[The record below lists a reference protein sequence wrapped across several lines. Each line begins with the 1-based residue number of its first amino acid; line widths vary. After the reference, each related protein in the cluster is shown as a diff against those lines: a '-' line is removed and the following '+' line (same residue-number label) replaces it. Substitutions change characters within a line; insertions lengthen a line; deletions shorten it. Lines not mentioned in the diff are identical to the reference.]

1 MNFYQIILKQVVDN
15 QKYRLI
21 LHPQNIIFI
30 QHLITSATLH
40 LIPINQSLVFRVEND
55 KFIIEQ
61 NLPQIIKLEFV
72 NFNIEKL
79 LVQLTKFQRQHSINM
94 IEHIKNM
101 DQFKYIFQK
110 YSIKQKTSC
119 KVKSVWINWEKQELR
134 WSNENQIS
142 SSYSKISLRDITD
155 IQYGFKSQNLQR
167 YRFYPGLKFECC
179 LSIYY
184 MIQSQEQCLDFST
197 QRFIDLK
204 QFLQILQDI
213 LVYINHPVR
222 SYITNRQLCFSKA
235 KMKLMQYANQKE
247 KLTLNTYLKNKIF
260 NRIARSLVNQ
270 EDIVANKALNREND
284 VQYIEW
290 KSSNINLNQF
300 KVDQQKSQN
309 QNTYKRVQYQYNEIQ
324 TVGAANKINNSEA
337 SDFKKIQSPINGRI
351 EPSNT
356 NKILFQKD
364 TLNDSYKNLKKVI
377 QLNTSQQDRFQEQK
391 YRKTKYPNRN
401 IHLDFLHTSG
411 SNKSLSVSEKSILN
425 LTNGLLSPEI
435 HNKIK
440 QKIKISNQIPSGNI
454 IQRYIKSSLQK
465 PRQEQIRILDQF
477 QSEKNEYQSVQTSEA
492 DQIQSLKLEIKE
504 LSQKIDEVSKQKIS
518 LEQNLKLCKSQLLK
532 EKTLNAALKEQL
544 VAFKNG
550 NQTLD
555 LTLSPIQKPFV
566 MQTTIYSPSSTLIK
580 NQSNKQSEDA
590 QLIQNLQRQIQ
601 QERQQNSQLN
611 SQIQDL
617 KSIYKSVIS
626 TQTKTIKDQIKGL
639 QSCIEDISI
648 KQIELKKDFGA
659 SISQVKK
666 IFSFLGNQIVDS
678 ERRALQLEKE
688 KEDLMVFIDQYIKD
702 TKWSRKSLSFLEEDK
717 TTNYSTN

>member
-1 MNFYQIILKQVVDN
+1 
-15 QKYRLI
+15 
-21 LHPQNIIFI
+21 
-30 QHLITSATLH
+30 
-40 LIPINQSLVFRVEND
+40 
-55 KFIIEQ
+55 
-61 NLPQIIKLEFV
+61 
-72 NFNIEKL
+72 
-79 LVQLTKFQRQHSINM
+79 M
-94 IEHIKNM
+94 IEHIKNI
-101 DQFKYIFQK
+101 DQFKYMFQK
-110 YSIKQKTSC
+110 YSIKEKTSC
-119 KVKSVWINWEKQELR
+119 KLKSVWINWEKQELR
-134 WSNENQIS
+134 WSNDNQATS
-142 SSYSKISLRDITD
+142 LYSKIGLRDITD
-155 IQYGFKSQNLQR
+155 IQYGFKSKNLQR

-184 MIQSQEQCLDFST
+184 MSQGQEQCLDFST

-204 QFLQILQDI
+204 QFLQILQDL
-213 LVYINHPVR
+213 LVYIDHPVR
-222 SYITNRQLCFSKA
+222 SYITNRQLCFQKA

-270 EDIVANKALNREND
+270 EDQVTNKSLNREND
-284 VQYIEW
+284 IQYIEW

-324 TVGAANKINNSEA
+324 TGAIANKVNNQQS
-337 SDFKKIQSPINGRI
+337 SDFKKVQTPINGRI
-351 EPSNT
+351 DPSNT
-356 NKILFQKD
+356 AKAVLQKD

-377 QLNTSQQDRFQEQK
+377 QLNTTQQDRFQEQK

-440 QKIKISNQIPSGNI
+440 QKIKINTENPCGNI

-465 PRQEQIRILDQF
+465 PRQDQIRILDQF
-477 QSEKNEYQSVQTSEA
+477 QSEKNEYQSTQTGET
-492 DQIQSLKLEIKE
+492 DQIQHLKLEIQE
-504 LSQKIDEVSKQKIS
+504 LQQKIEEISKIKIN
-518 LEQNLKLCKSQLLK
+518 LEQNLKSYKSQLLK

-544 VAFKNG
+544 VAFKNC

-566 MQTTIYSPSSTLIK
+566 MQTTVYSPSSTLLK
-580 NQSNKQSEDA
+580 NQPNQQSEDA
-590 QLIQNLQRQIQ
+590 QLIQNLQRQIL
-601 QERQQNSQLN
+601 QEKQQNSQLN

-617 KSIYKSVIS
+617 QYIYKSAVQ
-626 TQTKTIKDQIKGL
+626 TQTKKIKDQIQSLK
-639 QSCIEDISI
+639 SCIEEIST
-648 KQIELKKDFGA
+648 KQIELQKDFGA

>member
-1 MNFYQIILKQVVDN
+1 M
-15 QKYRLI
+15 
-21 LHPQNIIFI
+21 
-30 QHLITSATLH
+30 
-40 LIPINQSLVFRVEND
+40 
-55 KFIIEQ
+55 
-61 NLPQIIKLEFV
+61 
-72 NFNIEKL
+72 
-79 LVQLTKFQRQHSINM
+79 
-94 IEHIKNM
+94 
-101 DQFKYIFQK
+101 FQK
-110 YSIKQKTSC
+110 YSIKEKTSC
-119 KVKSVWINWEKQELR
+119 KLKSVWINWEKQELR
-134 WSNENQIS
+134 WSNDNQATS
-142 SSYSKISLRDITD
+142 LYSKIGLRDITD
-155 IQYGFKSQNLQR
+155 IQYGFKSKNLQR

-184 MIQSQEQCLDFST
+184 MSQGQEQCLDFST

-204 QFLQILQDI
+204 QFLQILQDL
-213 LVYINHPVR
+213 LVYIDHPVR
-222 SYITNRQLCFSKA
+222 SYITNRQLCFQKA

-270 EDIVANKALNREND
+270 EDQVTNKSLNREND
-284 VQYIEW
+284 IQYIEW

-324 TVGAANKINNSEA
+324 TGAIANKVNNQQS
-337 SDFKKIQSPINGRI
+337 SDFKKVQTPINGRI
-351 EPSNT
+351 DPSNT
-356 NKILFQKD
+356 AKAVLQKD

-377 QLNTSQQDRFQEQK
+377 QLNTTQQDRFQEQK

-440 QKIKISNQIPSGNI
+440 QKIKINTENPCGNI

-465 PRQEQIRILDQF
+465 PRQDQIRILDQF
-477 QSEKNEYQSVQTSEA
+477 QSEKNEYQSTQTGET
-492 DQIQSLKLEIKE
+492 DQIQHLKLEIQE
-504 LSQKIDEVSKQKIS
+504 LQQKIEEISKIKIN
-518 LEQNLKLCKSQLLK
+518 LEQNLKSYKSQLLK

-544 VAFKNG
+544 VAFKNC

-566 MQTTIYSPSSTLIK
+566 MQTTVYSPSSTLLK
-580 NQSNKQSEDA
+580 NQPNQQSEDA
-590 QLIQNLQRQIQ
+590 QLIQNLQRQIL
-601 QERQQNSQLN
+601 QEKQQNSQLN

-617 KSIYKSVIS
+617 QYIYKSAVQ
-626 TQTKTIKDQIKGL
+626 TQTKKIKDQIQSLK
-639 QSCIEDISI
+639 SCIEEIST
-648 KQIELKKDFGA
+648 KQIELQKDFGA

>member
-1 MNFYQIILKQVVDN
+1 
-15 QKYRLI
+15 
-21 LHPQNIIFI
+21 
-30 QHLITSATLH
+30 
-40 LIPINQSLVFRVEND
+40 
-55 KFIIEQ
+55 
-61 NLPQIIKLEFV
+61 
-72 NFNIEKL
+72 
-79 LVQLTKFQRQHSINM
+79 M

-101 DQFKYIFQK
+101 DQFKYIFHK
-110 YSIKQKTSC
+110 YSIKEKTSS
-119 KVKSVWINWEKQELR
+119 KIKSVWINWEKQELR
-134 WSNENQIS
+134 WNNNNQAAS
-142 SSYSKISLRDITD
+142 FYSKFSLRDITD

-184 MIQSQEQCLDFST
+184 MSQGQEQCLDFST

-204 QFLQILQDI
+204 QFLLILQDI
-213 LVYINHPVR
+213 LVYIDHPVR

-260 NRIARSLVNQ
+260 NRIARPLVNQ
-270 EDIVANKALNREND
+270 EDQVANKALNREND
-284 VQYIEW
+284 IQFIEW

-300 KVDQQKSQN
+300 KVDQQKSSN
-309 QNTYKRVQYQYNEIQ
+309 QNTCKRVQYQYNEIQ
-324 TVGAANKINNSEA
+324 TAVATNKINNSQTA
-337 SDFKKIQSPINGRI
+337 DFKKVQTSINARND
-351 EPSNT
+351 ST
-356 NKILFQKD
+356 STAKIVLQKD

-377 QLNTSQQDRFQEQK
+377 QLNTTQQDRFQEQK

-440 QKIKISNQIPSGNI
+440 QKIKINTENPCGNI

-465 PRQEQIRILDQF
+465 PRQDQIRILDQF
-477 QSEKNEYQSVQTSEA
+477 QSEKNEYTNLQTGEA
-492 DQIQSLKLEIKE
+492 DQIHNLKLEIKE
-504 LSQKIDEVSKQKIS
+504 LQQKIEEISKIKIN
-518 LEQNLKLCKSQLLK
+518 LEQSLKSYKSQLLK

-555 LTLSPIQKPFV
+555 LTLSPILRPFV
-566 MQTTIYSPSSTLIK
+566 MQTTVYSPSSTLLK
-580 NQSNKQSEDA
+580 NQSVKQSEDA
-590 QLIQNLQRQIQ
+590 QFIQNLQRQIL

-617 KSIYKSVIS
+617 QSIFKSVVQ
-626 TQTKTIKDQIKGL
+626 TQTKKIKDQIKGL
-639 QSCIEDISI
+639 QSFIEEIST
-648 KQIELKKDFGA
+648 KQIELQKDFGA

-688 KEDLMVFIDQYIKD
+688 KEDLMVFIDQHIKD